1 LFFVGHISLAFLI
14 VYFISSKFQGI
25 RKAVSIA
32 LVMFLSILPD
42 IDMVFRFG
50 GIDLGHRTFTHS
62 AIIWLLIGG
71 ITISF
76 FTIKYRKGSAVA
88 VYLIAYLSHLV
99 IGDVIVAP
107 INLLYPLG
115 DFIVNSPIK
124 GGSLQHI
131 LLETVLFALMV
142 AVVITRYYLFKNRR
156 GEDIFLFRYH
166 YKMDTFLYP
175 VLVLAIIISFFYVV
189 AEFEFSLV
197 ELSVLTLLHF
207 GIISL
212 IVLIWLVSKSA
223 KRQERIVYNP

>member
-1 LFFVGHISLAFLI
+1 MLFVGHISLAFLI

-32 LVMFLSILPD
+32 LVMLLSILPD
-42 IDMVFRFG
+42 IDMVFRFA
-50 GIDLGHRTFTHS
+50 GIDLGHRTFIHS
-62 AIIWLLIGG
+62 AIIWLLVGG

-76 FTIKYRKGSAVA
+76 FTIKYLKGSVAA
-88 VYLIAYLSHLV
+88 VYLIAYLSHLL

-131 LLETVLFALMV
+131 LLETVLFALMA
-142 AVVITRYYLFKNRR
+142 AVVITRYYLFKSRS
-156 GEDIFLFRYH
+156 EDIFLFRYH

-175 VLVLAIIISFFYVV
+175 VLALAIIVSLFYVV
-189 AEFEFSLV
+189 AEFELSLV

-223 KRQERIVYNP
+223 KRQERMVYNP

>member
-1 LFFVGHISLAFLI
+1 
-14 VYFISSKFQGI
+14 
-25 RKAVSIA
+25 
-32 LVMFLSILPD
+32 M
-42 IDMVFRFG
+42 
-50 GIDLGHRTFTHS
+50 
-62 AIIWLLIGG
+62 LIGG

-76 FTIKYRKGSAVA
+76 FTIKYRKGSVAA

-115 DFIVNSPIK
+115 DFVVNSPMK

-131 LLETVLFALMV
+131 LLETVLFALMA
-142 AVVITRYYLFKNRR
+142 AVVITRYYLFKSRS
-156 GEDIFLFRYH
+156 EDIFLFRYH

-175 VLVLAIIISFFYVV
+175 VLVLAITVSFFYVV

-197 ELSVLTLLHF
+197 ELSVITLLHF
-207 GIISL
+207 GVISL

-223 KRQERIVYNP
+223 IRQERMVYNP